1 MCEIDVLAPGE
12 VVEGRMNY
20 LSGKPHTIFQA
31 ISFVRYT
38 ATLCKVRKQAAHG
51 SMRQAECSSC
61 ADLSRVTLT
70 VSWQILQFVC
80 PAVACDGAAMKQ
92 NTASLLCGYF
102 FLS

>member
-61 ADLSRVTLT
+61 ADLSRVT
-70 VSWQILQFVC
+70 
-80 PAVACDGAAMKQ
+80 A
-92 NTASLLCGYF
+92 ASLSPGKFCS
-102 FLS
+102 LSALLWLVMVLQ